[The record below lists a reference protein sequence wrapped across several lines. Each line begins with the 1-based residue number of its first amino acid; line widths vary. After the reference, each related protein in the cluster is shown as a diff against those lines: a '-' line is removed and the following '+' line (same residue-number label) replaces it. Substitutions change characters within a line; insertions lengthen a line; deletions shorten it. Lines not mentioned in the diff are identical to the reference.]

1 MALLAILCLFG
12 TMLGWIL
19 LGSEVPYQA
28 AKAGDFPALF
38 AKTNKKG
45 SPVIALIITNVMSQ
59 VFIFS
64 VISRTISDAFT
75 FLTTAA
81 TLAYL
86 IPYLVSAIYSLKLV
100 IKGETYDQLKGS
112 RVKDG
117 LIAILACAYSVFVI
131 VTGTADLTTF
141 ILGIGLFFVG
151 LVIYP
156 FVIKKFSKEK
166 QT

>member
-1 MALLAILCLFG
+1 
-12 TMLGWIL
+12 
-19 LGSEVPYQA
+19 
-28 AKAGDFPALF
+28 
-38 AKTNKKG
+38 
-45 SPVIALIITNVMSQ
+45 MSQ

-86 IPYLVSAIYSLKLV
+86 IPYLVSAIYSLKVV

-112 RVKDG
+112 RVRDG

-151 LVIYP
+151 LIVYP
-156 FVIKKFSKEK
+156 FVSKKFQKEK
-166 QT
+166 HA

>member
-1 MALLAILCLFG
+1 
-12 TMLGWIL
+12 
-19 LGSEVPYQA
+19 VPYQA
-28 AKAGDFPALF
+28 AKAGDFPAFF

-45 SPVIALIITNVMSQ
+45 SPVNALIITNVMSQ

-86 IPYLVSAIYSLKLV
+86 IPYLVSAIYSFKLV
-100 IKGETYDQLKGS
+100 WKGETYNELKGS
-112 RVKDG
+112 RVRDG
-117 LIAILACAYSVFVI
+117 VIALLACVYSLFVI

-156 FVIKKFSKEK
+156 FVSKKFKQEK
-166 QT
+166 

>member
-1 MALLAILCLFG
+1 
-12 TMLGWIL
+12 
-19 LGSEVPYQA
+19 
-28 AKAGDFPALF
+28 
-38 AKTNKKG
+38 
-45 SPVIALIITNVMSQ
+45 MSQ

-112 RVKDG
+112 RVRDG

-151 LVIYP
+151 LIVYP
-156 FVIKKFSKEK
+156 FVNKKFQKKNKHNEK
-166 QT
+166 TPDLFCQVSFFIEIQFLLLAIRLLKQLTGKLK

>member
-1 MALLAILCLFG
+1 
-12 TMLGWIL
+12 
-19 LGSEVPYQA
+19 
-28 AKAGDFPALF
+28 
-38 AKTNKKG
+38 
-45 SPVIALIITNVMSQ
+45 MSQ

-86 IPYLVSAIYSLKLV
+86 IPYLVSAIYSFKLV
-100 IKGETYDQLKGS
+100 WKGETYNELKGS
-112 RVKDG
+112 RVRDG
-117 LIAILACAYSVFVI
+117 VIALLACVYSLFVI

-156 FVIKKFSKEK
+156 FVSKKFKKEK
-166 QT
+166 